1 MAHVILQVL
10 LEVEYPQEDTG
21 TNLQAA
27 VEALLE
33 ENMATLTDEFEV
45 LSATVVFEDVV

>member
-10 LEVEYPQEDTG
+10 LEVEHPQDDTG
-21 TNLQAA
+21 DNLKAA

-33 ENMATLTDEFEV
+33 DNMATLTDELEV
-45 LSATVVFEDVV
+45 LSASVVFEDVV